1 MMFYRR
7 RGKKPHHGFS
17 AVMVS
22 IAVLLLC
29 ILLVE
34 IKISPLIQ
42 QLAKVRVAYLAT
54 KAIND
59 AVDTEISSGKIKYED
74 LIAFEQ
80 NSEGQITALKTNM
93 VKVNQLKVEIT
104 NIVLDRIDAIDQSQ
118 LYIPLGNIVNGDLF
132 SGRGPR
138 IPIKIV
144 PTGVVTATF
153 ENQFSSAGINQTRHQ
168 VIMKLTVDMNVLA
181 PGTTQ
186 ATSVT
191 SSVNV
196 AETIIVGTVP
206 GNYTYFDDS
215 GDSTKKSTILD
226 NK

>member
-1 MMFYRR
+1 
-7 RGKKPHHGFS
+7 
-17 AVMVS
+17 MVS

-74 LIAFEQ
+74 LIAFEK

-144 PTGVVTATF
+144 PTGVVTASF

-206 GNYTYFDDS
+206 GNYTYFDDA